1 MTEKQ
6 GGSDVR
12 ANVTEARPTASD
24 GEYTL
29 HGHKWFTSAPMNDVF
44 LVLAQAADGLSC
56 FLVPRVLPDGTRNR
70 LDVVRLKDK
79 LGNRSN
85 ASAELE
91 LDGTL
96 AVAGSATRGAAS
108 APSSRWS
115 PRRGSTAC
123 CGSASLMRRAARRGL
138 AGTSPTAPPSARCSS
153 TSR

>member
-12 ANVTEARPTASD
+12 AKARTTATD

-44 LVLAQAADGLSC
+44 LVLAQAPDGLSC
-56 FLVPRVLPDGTRNR
+56 FLVPRVLPDGSRNP

-91 LDGTL
+91 LDGTWPG
-96 AVAGSATRGAAS
+96 GSATRAGVS
-108 APSSRWS
+108 ARSSRWS
-115 PRRGSTAC
+115 PPLAWTAC
-123 CGSASLMRRAARRGL
+123 S
-138 AGTSPTAPPSARCSS
+138 APPR
-153 TSR
+153 